1 MRIHERTFLTA
12 LFLVAALVL
21 VLPADSAAQGDETGT
36 GTAAD
41 GPTVALN
48 LGRIK
53 HQLALSQAR
62 EESGS
67 PLRLEYR
74 LSVFG
79 VAPPDR
85 APTGIRHP
93 ERGGAVRSTDARRL
107 PESLD
112 PKGVPN
118 TGVSPPPPPRL
129 VIRAVAPTTGT
140 GRRPSSFTSVGL

>member
-21 VLPADSAAQGDETGT
+21 VLPADSVAQQGDETAAGT
-36 GTAAD
+36 VEV

-62 EESGS
+62 EESDS

-74 LSVFG
+74 LSVYG
-79 VAPPDR
+79 VAPPLELLRGFDTQNGAVPFG
-85 APTGIRHP
+85 APTHADFLNHWI
-93 ERGGAVRSTDARRL
+93 
-107 PESLD
+107 
-112 PKGVPN
+112 
-118 TGVSPPPPPRL
+118 PREFRTPAFPL
-129 VIRAVAPTTGT
+129 FPLLGWSF
-140 GRRPSSFTSVGL
+140 GR